1 MVFERE
7 VSVCNDHPSLAG
19 HFPGHPIVPGVV
31 LLHEVLDTF
40 RQGSMVPRMVAGLPH
55 VKFSAQLKPEEVV
68 TIRVEEETATLAT
81 FSCRVQSRLMASGSI
96 EFRPG
101 TALRVERE

>member
-1 MVFERE
+1 MAVERE
-7 VSVCNDHPSLAG
+7 VSVREDHPSLAG

-40 RQGSMVPRMVAGLPH
+40 RQGLTVPCVVTGLPE
-55 VKFSAQLKPEEVV
+55 VKFSSQVKPGEVV
-68 TIRVEEETATLAT
+68 TIRVEETTTTHAT
-81 FSCRVQSRLMASGSI
+81 FSCRVQSRLVASGTI

-101 TALRVERE
+101 TTLRAERE